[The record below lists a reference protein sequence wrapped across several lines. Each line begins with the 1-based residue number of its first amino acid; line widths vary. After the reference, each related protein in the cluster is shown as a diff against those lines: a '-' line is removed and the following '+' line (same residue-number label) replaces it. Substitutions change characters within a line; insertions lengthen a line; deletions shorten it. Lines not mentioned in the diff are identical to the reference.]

1 MTIEVR
7 FFAELREA
15 LGRDRETMEIDAGRT
30 ARDVAAS
37 VTARLASDRLRELP
51 LLYAVNER
59 VVSGDTPL
67 RDGDR
72 LALLPPLA
80 GG

>member
-7 FFAELREA
+7 FFAALREA
-15 LGRDRETMEIDAGRT
+15 LGRDRQSLEIEAGQTVRE
-30 ARDVAAS
+30 VASS
-37 VTARLASDRLRELP
+37 VTAGLASERMRALP

-59 VVSGDTPL
+59 VVPGETEL

-72 LALLPPLA
+72 LALLPPLC